1 MTDTVA
7 AKLRHQVAAVS
18 LLLNSE
24 NILGYSGHI
33 SVRLPGR
40 EEFLIQPV
48 DQSRASLKPEHLLV
62 CGMDGKSRERSNSA
76 RPPSEVYIH
85 TEIFRARP
93 DVQAVAHFH
102 HDLTTTFSLVE
113 GATLVPV
120 KNHAMRWE
128 SGIPTHPD
136 PSHVSSPELG
146 RSVAATLG
154 PHQALLIRA
163 HGEVVVA
170 ESLPALLADCVH
182 FVENAEALYRAAML
196 GKVMP
201 LTPAEMNA
209 FRDDFHREP
218 HAAKLWSYYVGRG
231 VEAGILP
238 ENWLPLLA

>member
-1 MTDTVA
+1 MTDQIE

-18 LLLNSE
+18 LLLNTE
-24 NILGYSGHI
+24 NILGYSGHV

-62 CGMDGKSRERSNSA
+62 CGMDGKSRERSNRA

-113 GATLVPV
+113 GARLVPV

-146 RSVAATLG
+146 RAVAATLG

-201 LTPAEMNA
+201 LTAQEMDA
-209 FRDDFHREP
+209 FRGDFHREP

-231 VEAGILP
+231 VEAGTLP
-238 ENWLPLLA
+238 ESWLPLLE